1 MKKNKIL
8 VDRIELT
15 KEEIAKRQNF
25 NEIIQ
30 KINFSKSM
38 LKSPWFYG
46 AIGFSALLGF
56 IILLSTNFVL

>member
-1 MKKNKIL
+1 MKKIKII
-8 VDRIELT
+8 VDRNELS
-15 KEEIAKRQNF
+15 KEEIAKRRNF

-30 KINFSKSM
+30 KINFSKSL

-56 IILLSTNFVL
+56 IITLSKNSKM